1 MNFYHVLTL
10 SVFNTGLPVDHIES
24 MKDSCRVMR
33 KQLCETRAL
42 TLFDLSAQQG
52 NAEAYVQIGDM
63 YYYQRAG
70 LTYPGRKKE
79 AAEFYQRAADLHHTQ
94 AIFNLGI
101 MHEVC
106 FAMKS
111 PLVFA

>member
-1 MNFYHVLTL
+1 M
-10 SVFNTGLPVDHIES
+10 
-24 MKDSCRVMR
+24 
-33 KQLCETRAL
+33 
-42 TLFDLSAQQG
+42 
-52 NAEAYVQIGDM
+52 GDM

-101 MHEVC
+101 MYEVKQQTRIRI
-106 FAMKS
+106 FL
-111 PLVFA
+111 LVCCWNIINLMFIRL